1 MNTKLGKILAEIS
14 AGELIDKITILQ
26 IKFSKLINPDKKIE
40 VKKEL
45 DALNSTFKEHIPNEN
60 LALNNLFK
68 ELKEIN
74 LELWNIEEMK
84 RNAEKKQK
92 FDQDFIELSRK
103 VYKYNDKR
111 AKLKL
116 DINNLLG
123 SNIKEVKSY

>member
-60 LALNNLFK
+60 IALNNLSK
-68 ELKEIN
+68 ELKKIN

-111 AKLKL
+111 AKVKL

>member
-68 ELKEIN
+68 
-74 LELWNIEEMK
+74 
-84 RNAEKKQK
+84 
-92 FDQDFIELSRK
+92 
-103 VYKYNDKR
+103 
-111 AKLKL
+111 
-116 DINNLLG
+116 G
-123 SNIKEVKSY
+123 SF

>member
-60 LALNNLFK
+60 LALNNLSK
-68 ELKEIN
+68 ELKKIN